1 MKTTDGKNINIRK
14 AKPEDVG
21 SILKLIKALADYEK
35 LSDQVVA
42 TEDDLF
48 ANGFEKHRYFEAILC
63 EVDRRIVGFA
73 LYFYTFSTFLG
84 KPTLYLEDLFVTA
97 EFRGRGLGRLLFEE
111 LVNIAKQKKCGRV
124 EWTVL
129 DWNAPSIDFYKSI
142 GATAKREW
150 TIFQLDEEGIKSLLK
165 SRSRLTA

>member
-1 MKTTDGKNINIRK
+1 MNTTIDRNVKIRK

-35 LSDQVVA
+35 LSDQVIA
-42 TEDDLF
+42 TEEDLF
-48 ANGFEKHRYFEAILC
+48 TNGFEKHRYFETILC

-73 LYFYTFSTFLG
+73 LYFFTFSTFLG
-84 KPTLYLEDLFVTA
+84 RPTLYLEDLFVIA

-111 LVNIAKQKKCGRV
+111 LVYIAEQKKCGRV
-124 EWTVL
+124 EWAVL

-150 TIFQLDEEGIKSLLK
+150 TIFQLDEEGIKSVLR